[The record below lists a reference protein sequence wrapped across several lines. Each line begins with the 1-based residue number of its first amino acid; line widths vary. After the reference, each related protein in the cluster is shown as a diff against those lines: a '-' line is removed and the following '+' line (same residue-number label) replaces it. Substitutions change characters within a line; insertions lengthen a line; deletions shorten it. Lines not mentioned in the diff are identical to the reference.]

1 MIGFKK
7 TPIRLVL
14 IIFFISVV
22 SIILIYV
29 DSLNNEPLAIEEITI
44 SRDLSESF
52 TPIKSKQIH
61 TVRKGDSLS
70 VIFEDKQVPLNT
82 AYKIF
87 DFDKNN
93 LLSSIIPGDIMEF
106 NYMGNDLLSIE
117 IIKDDVN
124 SILIKTEDEIS
135 IVNIKKEAQTITSF
149 GFGEIRDSFYKSAKD
164 VGIPDSIIMDFAYI
178 FGWDIDFIFDVRKGD
193 KFSVIYETEFSE
205 GEKISNGDIV
215 FAEFTNREKKYIAQ
229 RFFDDVQ
236 GKQYFNENGENVK
249 KAFLR
254 APLDFAY
261 ISSHFNPNR
270 MHPILHK
277 IKAHNGVDYAAKT
290 GTPVRATG
298 EGTVILRANKGGYG
312 RLIEIRHFNEYTTRY
327 AHLSGYAKG
336 LQVGS
341 KVDQGDIIGYVG
353 KSGLATGPHLHYE
366 FRVNGMHT
374 DPLRVKFP
382 NAKPIES
389 ENKED
394 FTNFA
399 LALDLK
405 MNTLKKK
412 LFSSNEEKI
421 EE

>member
-29 DSLNNEPLAIEEITI
+29 DSLDNEPLAIEEITI
-44 SRDLSESF
+44 SRDLSEGLA
-52 TPIKSKQIH
+52 PIKSKQIH

-135 IVNIKKEAQTITSF
+135 IVKIKKEAQTITSI
-149 GFGEIRDSFYKSAKD
+149 GFGEIRDSFYKSAKG

-205 GEKISNGDIV
+205 GEKISSGDIV

-229 RFFDDVQ
+229 RFFDNVQ

-277 IKAHNGVDYAAKT
+277 IKAHNGVDYAAKRN
-290 GTPVRATG
+290 TPVKASG
-298 EGTVILRANKGGYG
+298 DGVISFIGKQRGYG
-312 RLIEIRHFNEYTTRY
+312 RTIEIKHGGNIKTLY
-327 AHLSGYAKG
+327 AHLERFNSK
-336 LQVGS
+336 LKQGS
-341 KVDQGDIIGYVG
+341 KVKQGDIIAYVG
-353 KSGLATGPHLHYE
+353 DSGQATGPHLHFE
-366 FRVNGMHT
+366 FWKGEIRT
-374 DPLRVKFP
+374 DPVKVKLP
-382 NAKPIES
+382 SAKPVNIS
-389 ENKED
+389 QKDDFDNLLQLNLNKL
-394 FTNFA
+394 NQY
-399 LALDLK
+399 
-405 MNTLKKK
+405 NLKK
-412 LFSSNEEKI
+412 NG
-421 EE
+421 

>member
-14 IIFFISVV
+14 ITFLISVV

-29 DSLNNEPLAIEEITI
+29 DSLDNEPLAIEEITI
-44 SRDLSESF
+44 SRDLSEGLI
-52 TPIKSKQIH
+52 PIKSKQIH

-117 IIKDDVN
+117 IIKDDIN

-178 FGWDIDFIFDVRKGD
+178 FGWDIDFIFDVREGD
-193 KFSVIYETEFSE
+193 KFSVIYETDFSE
-205 GEKISNGDIV
+205 GEKISSGDIV

-277 IKAHNGVDYAAKT
+277 IKAHNGVDYAAKRN
-290 GTPVRATG
+290 TPVKASG
-298 EGTVILRANKGGYG
+298 DGVISFIGRQSGYG
-312 RLIEIRHFNEYTTRY
+312 RTVEIKHGGNIKTLY
-327 AHLSGYAKG
+327 AHLERFNTK
-336 LQVGS
+336 LKVGS
-341 KVDQGDIIGYVG
+341 KVKQGEIIAFVG
-353 KSGLATGPHLHYE
+353 DSGQATGPHLHFE
-366 FRVNGMHT
+366 FWQGEIRS
-374 DPLRVKFP
+374 DPVKVKLP
-382 NAKPIES
+382 SAKPINNAQRNEF
-389 ENKED
+389 ED
-394 FTNFA
+394 L
-399 LALDLK
+399 LALNL
-405 MNTLKKK
+405 NK
-412 LFSSNEEKI
+412 LNEYNLPKYE
-421 EE
+421 

>member
-14 IIFFISVV
+14 ITFLICVF

-44 SRDLSESF
+44 SRDLSESL

-205 GEKISNGDIV
+205 GEKISSGDIV

-277 IKAHNGVDYAAKT
+277 IKAHNGVDYAAKRN
-290 GTPVRATG
+290 TPVKASG
-298 EGTVILRANKGGYG
+298 DGVISFIGRQSGYG
-312 RLIEIRHFNEYTTRY
+312 RTVEIKHGGNIKTLY
-327 AHLSGYAKG
+327 AHLERFNTK
-336 LQVGS
+336 LKVGS
-341 KVDQGDIIGYVG
+341 KVKQGEIIAFVG
-353 KSGLATGPHLHYE
+353 DSGQATGPHLHFE
-366 FRVNGMHT
+366 FWQGEIRS
-374 DPLRVKFP
+374 DPVKVKLP
-382 NAKPIES
+382 SAKPVNNSQRNEF
-389 ENKED
+389 ED
-394 FTNFA
+394 L
-399 LALDLK
+399 LALNL
-405 MNTLKKK
+405 NK
-412 LFSSNEEKI
+412 LNEYNLPKYE
-421 EE
+421 

>member
-14 IIFFISVV
+14 IIFLISVV

-29 DSLNNEPLAIEEITI
+29 DSLDNEPLAIEEITI
-44 SRDLSESF
+44 SRDLSEGL

-135 IVNIKKEAQTITSF
+135 IMNIKKEAQTITSF
-149 GFGEIRDSFYKSAKD
+149 GFGEIKDSFYKSAKD

-205 GEKISNGDIV
+205 GEKISSGDIV
-215 FAEFTNREKKYIAQ
+215 FAQFTNREKKYIAQ

-277 IKAHNGVDYAAKT
+277 IKAHNGVDYAAKRN
-290 GTPVRATG
+290 TPVKASG
-298 EGTVILRANKGGYG
+298 DGVISFIGRQSGYG
-312 RLIEIRHFNEYTTRY
+312 RTVEIKHGGNIKTLY
-327 AHLSGYAKG
+327 AHLERFNTK
-336 LQVGS
+336 LKVGS
-341 KVDQGDIIGYVG
+341 KVKQGEIIAFVG
-353 KSGLATGPHLHYE
+353 DSGQATGPHLHFE
-366 FRVNGMHT
+366 FWQGEIRS
-374 DPLRVKFP
+374 DPVKVKLP
-382 NAKPIES
+382 SAKPVNNAQRNEF
-389 ENKED
+389 ED
-394 FTNFA
+394 L
-399 LALDLK
+399 LALNL
-405 MNTLKKK
+405 NK
-412 LFSSNEEKI
+412 LNEYNLPKYE
-421 EE
+421 

>member
-14 IIFFISVV
+14 ITFLISVV

-44 SRDLSESF
+44 SRDLSESL

-149 GFGEIRDSFYKSAKD
+149 GFGEIKDSFYKSAKD

-205 GEKISNGDIV
+205 GEKISSGDIV

-277 IKAHNGVDYAAKT
+277 IKAHNGVDYAAKRN
-290 GTPVRATG
+290 TPVKASG
-298 EGTVILRANKGGYG
+298 DGVISFMGRQSGYG
-312 RLIEIRHFNEYTTRY
+312 RTVEIKHGGNIKTLY
-327 AHLSGYAKG
+327 AHLERFNTK
-336 LQVGS
+336 LKVGS
-341 KVDQGDIIGYVG
+341 KVKQGEIIAFVG
-353 KSGLATGPHLHYE
+353 DSGQATGPHLHFE
-366 FRVNGMHT
+366 FWQGEIRS
-374 DPLRVKFP
+374 DPVKVKLP
-382 NAKPIES
+382 SAKPVNNSQRNEF
-389 ENKED
+389 ED
-394 FTNFA
+394 L
-399 LALDLK
+399 LALNL
-405 MNTLKKK
+405 NK
-412 LFSSNEEKI
+412 LNEYNLPKYE
-421 EE
+421 

>member
-14 IIFFISVV
+14 ITFLISVV

-29 DSLNNEPLAIEEITI
+29 DSLDNEPLAIEEITI
-44 SRDLSESF
+44 SRDLSENF

-93 LLSSIIPGDIMEF
+93 LLSSIIPDDIMEF

-117 IIKDDVN
+117 IIKDDIN

-205 GEKISNGDIV
+205 GEKISSGDIV

-277 IKAHNGVDYAAKT
+277 IKAHNGVDYAAKRN
-290 GTPVRATG
+290 TPVKASG
-298 EGTVILRANKGGYG
+298 DGVISFIGRQSGYG
-312 RLIEIRHFNEYTTRY
+312 RTVEIKHGGNIKTLY
-327 AHLSGYAKG
+327 AHLERFNTK
-336 LQVGS
+336 LKVGS
-341 KVDQGDIIGYVG
+341 KVKQGEIIAFVG
-353 KSGLATGPHLHYE
+353 DSGQATGPHLHFE
-366 FRVNGMHT
+366 FWQGEIRS
-374 DPLRVKFP
+374 DPVKVKLP
-382 NAKPIES
+382 SAKPVNNAQRNEF
-389 ENKED
+389 ED
-394 FTNFA
+394 L
-399 LALDLK
+399 LALNL
-405 MNTLKKK
+405 NK
-412 LFSSNEEKI
+412 LNEYNLPKYE
-421 EE
+421 

>member
-14 IIFFISVV
+14 ITFLICVV

-44 SRDLSESF
+44 SRDLSEGL

-61 TVRKGDSLS
+61 TVRKGESLS

-117 IIKDDVN
+117 IIKDDIN

-164 VGIPDSIIMDFAYI
+164 EGIPDSIIMDFAYI

-193 KFSVIYETEFSE
+193 KFSVIYETDFSE
-205 GEKISNGDIV
+205 GEKISSGDII
-215 FAEFTNREKKYIAQ
+215 FAEFTNREKKYVAQ
-229 RFFDDVQ
+229 RFFDDFQ

-277 IKAHNGVDYAAKT
+277 IKAHNGVDYAAKRN
-290 GTPVRATG
+290 TPVKASG
-298 EGTVILRANKGGYG
+298 DGVISFIGRQSGYG
-312 RLIEIRHFNEYTTRY
+312 RTVEIKHGGNIKTLY
-327 AHLSGYAKG
+327 AHLERFNTK
-336 LQVGS
+336 LKVGS
-341 KVDQGDIIGYVG
+341 KVKQGEIIAYVG
-353 KSGLATGPHLHYE
+353 DSGQATGPHLHFE
-366 FRVNGMHT
+366 FWQGEIRS
-374 DPLRVKFP
+374 DPVKVKLP
-382 NAKPIES
+382 SAKPVNNSQRNEF
-389 ENKED
+389 ED
-394 FTNFA
+394 L
-399 LALDLK
+399 LALNL
-405 MNTLKKK
+405 NK
-412 LFSSNEEKI
+412 LNEYNLPKYE
-421 EE
+421 

>member
-14 IIFFISVV
+14 ITFLICVV

-44 SRDLSESF
+44 SRDLSEDL

-106 NYMGNDLLSIE
+106 NYIGNDLLSIE

-135 IVNIKKEAQTITSF
+135 IVDIKKEAQTITSF

-205 GEKISNGDIV
+205 GEKISSGDIV

-277 IKAHNGVDYAAKT
+277 IKAHNGVDYAAKRN
-290 GTPVRATG
+290 TPVKASG
-298 EGTVILRANKGGYG
+298 DGVISFIGRQSGYG
-312 RLIEIRHFNEYTTRY
+312 RTVEIKHGGNIKTLY
-327 AHLSGYAKG
+327 AHLERFNSK
-336 LQVGS
+336 LKVGS
-341 KVDQGDIIGYVG
+341 KVKQGEIIAYVG
-353 KSGLATGPHLHYE
+353 DSGQATGPHLHFE
-366 FRVNGMHT
+366 FWQGEIRS
-374 DPLRVKFP
+374 DPVKVKLP
-382 NAKPIES
+382 SAKPVNNAQRNEF
-389 ENKED
+389 ED
-394 FTNFA
+394 L
-399 LALDLK
+399 LALNL
-405 MNTLKKK
+405 NK
-412 LFSSNEEKI
+412 LNEYNLPKYE
-421 EE
+421 

>member
-14 IIFFISVV
+14 ITFLISVV

-44 SRDLSESF
+44 SRDLSEGLA
-52 TPIKSKQIH
+52 PIKSKQIH

-205 GEKISNGDIV
+205 GEKISSGDIV

-277 IKAHNGVDYAAKT
+277 IKAHNGVDYAAKRN
-290 GTPVRATG
+290 TPVKASG
-298 EGTVILRANKGGYG
+298 DGVISFIGRQSGYG
-312 RLIEIRHFNEYTTRY
+312 RTVEIKHGGNIKTLY
-327 AHLSGYAKG
+327 AHLERFNTK
-336 LQVGS
+336 LKVGS
-341 KVDQGDIIGYVG
+341 KVKQGEIIAFVG
-353 KSGLATGPHLHYE
+353 DSGQATGPHLHFE
-366 FRVNGMHT
+366 FWQGEIRS
-374 DPLRVKFP
+374 DPVKVKLP
-382 NAKPIES
+382 SAKPVNNSQRNEF
-389 ENKED
+389 ED
-394 FTNFA
+394 L
-399 LALDLK
+399 LALNL
-405 MNTLKKK
+405 NK
-412 LFSSNEEKI
+412 LNEYNLPKYE
-421 EE
+421 

>member
-14 IIFFISVV
+14 IIFLISVV

-29 DSLNNEPLAIEEITI
+29 DSLDNEPLAIEEITI
-44 SRDLSESF
+44 SRDLSEGL

-61 TVRKGDSLS
+61 TVKKGDSLS

-205 GEKISNGDIV
+205 GEKISSGDIV

-277 IKAHNGVDYAAKT
+277 IKAHNGVDYAAKRN
-290 GTPVRATG
+290 TPVKASG
-298 EGTVILRANKGGYG
+298 DGVISFMGRQSGYG
-312 RLIEIRHFNEYTTRY
+312 RTVEIKHGGNIKTLY
-327 AHLSGYAKG
+327 AHLERFNTK
-336 LQVGS
+336 LKVGS
-341 KVDQGDIIGYVG
+341 KVKQGEIIAFVG
-353 KSGLATGPHLHYE
+353 DSGQATGPHLHFE
-366 FRVNGMHT
+366 FWQGEIRS
-374 DPLRVKFP
+374 DPVKVKLP
-382 NAKPIES
+382 SAKPVNNAQRNEF
-389 ENKED
+389 ED
-394 FTNFA
+394 L
-399 LALDLK
+399 LALNL
-405 MNTLKKK
+405 NK
-412 LFSSNEEKI
+412 LNEYNLPKYE
-421 EE
+421 

>member
-14 IIFFISVV
+14 ITFLLSIV

-44 SRDLSESF
+44 SRDLSESL

-106 NYMGNDLLSIE
+106 NYVGNDLLSIE
-117 IIKDDVN
+117 IIKDGVN

-149 GFGEIRDSFYKSAKD
+149 GFGEIKDSFYKSAKD

-205 GEKISNGDIV
+205 GEKISSGDIV
-215 FAEFTNREKKYIAQ
+215 FAEFTNKEKKYIAQ

-277 IKAHNGVDYAAKT
+277 IKAHNGVDYAAKRN
-290 GTPVRATG
+290 TPVKASG
-298 EGTVILRANKGGYG
+298 DGVISFIGRQSGYG
-312 RLIEIRHFNEYTTRY
+312 RTVEIKHGGNIKTLY
-327 AHLSGYAKG
+327 AHLERFNTK
-336 LQVGS
+336 LKVGS
-341 KVDQGDIIGYVG
+341 KVKQGEIIAFVG
-353 KSGLATGPHLHYE
+353 DSGQATGPHLHFE
-366 FRVNGMHT
+366 FWQGETRS
-374 DPLRVKFP
+374 DPVKVKLP
-382 NAKPIES
+382 SAKPVNNAQRNEF
-389 ENKED
+389 ED
-394 FTNFA
+394 L
-399 LALDLK
+399 LALNL
-405 MNTLKKK
+405 NK
-412 LFSSNEEKI
+412 LNEYNPPKYE
-421 EE
+421 

>member
-14 IIFFISVV
+14 IIFLISVV

-44 SRDLSESF
+44 SRDLSEGLA
-52 TPIKSKQIH
+52 PIKSKQIH

-70 VIFEDKQVPLNT
+70 VIFDDKQVPLNT

-106 NYMGNDLLSIE
+106 NYMGDDLLSIE
-117 IIKDDVN
+117 IIKDDIN

-135 IVNIKKEAQTITSF
+135 IVKIKKEAQTITSI
-149 GFGEIRDSFYKSAKD
+149 GFGEIRDSFYKSAKG

-193 KFSVIYETEFSE
+193 KFSVIYETDFSE
-205 GEKISNGDIV
+205 GEKISSGDIV

-229 RFFDDVQ
+229 RFFDNVQ

-277 IKAHNGVDYAAKT
+277 IKAHNGVDYAAKRN
-290 GTPVRATG
+290 TPVKASG
-298 EGTVILRANKGGYG
+298 DGVISFIGKQRGYG
-312 RLIEIRHFNEYTTRY
+312 RTIEIKHGGNIKTLY
-327 AHLSGYAKG
+327 AHLERFNSK
-336 LQVGS
+336 LTQGS
-341 KVDQGDIIGYVG
+341 KVKQGDIIAYVG
-353 KSGLATGPHLHYE
+353 DSGQATGPHLHFE
-366 FRVNGMHT
+366 FWKGEIRT
-374 DPLRVKFP
+374 DPVKVKLP
-382 NAKPIES
+382 SAKPVNIS
-389 ENKED
+389 QKDDFDNLLQLNLNKL
-394 FTNFA
+394 NQY
-399 LALDLK
+399 
-405 MNTLKKK
+405 NLKK
-412 LFSSNEEKI
+412 NG
-421 EE
+421 

>member
-7 TPIRLVL
+7 TPIKL
-14 IIFFISVV
+14 ILITFLISVV

-29 DSLNNEPLAIEEITI
+29 DSLDNEPLAIEEITI
-44 SRDLSESF
+44 SRELSEGL

-193 KFSVIYETEFSE
+193 KFSVIYETDFSE
-205 GEKISNGDIV
+205 GEKISSGDIV

-229 RFFDDVQ
+229 RFFDSVQ

-277 IKAHNGVDYAAKT
+277 IKAHNGVDYAAKRN
-290 GTPVRATG
+290 TPVKASG
-298 EGTVILRANKGGYG
+298 DGVISFIGRQSGYG
-312 RLIEIRHFNEYTTRY
+312 RTVEIKHGGNIKTLY
-327 AHLSGYAKG
+327 AHLERFNTK
-336 LQVGS
+336 LKVGS
-341 KVDQGDIIGYVG
+341 KVKQGEIIAFVG
-353 KSGLATGPHLHYE
+353 DSGQATGPHLHFE
-366 FRVNGMHT
+366 FWQGEIRS
-374 DPLRVKFP
+374 DPVKVKLP
-382 NAKPIES
+382 SAKPVNNAQRNEF
-389 ENKED
+389 EN
-394 FTNFA
+394 
-399 LALDLK
+399 LL
-405 MNTLKKK
+405 TLNLSK
-412 LFSSNEEKI
+412 LNEYNLPKYE
-421 EE
+421 

>member
-14 IIFFISVV
+14 ITFLISVV

-29 DSLNNEPLAIEEITI
+29 DSLDNEPLAIEEITI
-44 SRDLSESF
+44 SRDLSESL

-205 GEKISNGDIV
+205 GEKISSGDIV

-277 IKAHNGVDYAAKT
+277 IKAHNGVDYAAKRN
-290 GTPVRATG
+290 TPVKASG
-298 EGTVILRANKGGYG
+298 DGVISFIGRQSGYG
-312 RLIEIRHFNEYTTRY
+312 RTVEIKHGGNIKTLY
-327 AHLSGYAKG
+327 AHLERFNTK
-336 LQVGS
+336 LKVGS
-341 KVDQGDIIGYVG
+341 KVKQGEIIAFVG
-353 KSGLATGPHLHYE
+353 DSGQATGPHLHFE
-366 FRVNGMHT
+366 FWQGEIRS
-374 DPLRVKFP
+374 DPVKVKLP
-382 NAKPIES
+382 SAKPVNNAQRNEF
-389 ENKED
+389 ED
-394 FTNFA
+394 L
-399 LALDLK
+399 LALNL
-405 MNTLKKK
+405 NK
-412 LFSSNEEKI
+412 LYEYNLPKYE
-421 EE
+421 

>member
-14 IIFFISVV
+14 ITFLISVV

-29 DSLNNEPLAIEEITI
+29 DSLDNEPLAIEEITI
-44 SRDLSESF
+44 SRDLSESL

-124 SILIKTEDEIS
+124 SILIKTEDDIS

-205 GEKISNGDIV
+205 GEKISSGDIV

-277 IKAHNGVDYAAKT
+277 IKAHNGVDYAAKRN
-290 GTPVRATG
+290 TPVKASG
-298 EGTVILRANKGGYG
+298 DGVISFIGRQSGYG
-312 RLIEIRHFNEYTTRY
+312 RTVEIKHGGNIKTLY
-327 AHLSGYAKG
+327 AHLERFNTK
-336 LQVGS
+336 LKVGS
-341 KVDQGDIIGYVG
+341 KVKQGEIIAFVG
-353 KSGLATGPHLHYE
+353 DSGQATGPHLHFE
-366 FRVNGMHT
+366 FWQGEIRS
-374 DPLRVKFP
+374 DPVKVKLP
-382 NAKPIES
+382 SAKPVNNSQRNEF
-389 ENKED
+389 ED
-394 FTNFA
+394 L
-399 LALDLK
+399 LALNL
-405 MNTLKKK
+405 NK
-412 LFSSNEEKI
+412 LNEYNLPKYE
-421 EE
+421 

>member
-14 IIFFISVV
+14 ITFLISVV

-44 SRDLSESF
+44 SRDLSESL

-106 NYMGNDLLSIE
+106 NYMGNDLVSIE

-149 GFGEIRDSFYKSAKD
+149 GFGEIKDSFYKSAKD

-205 GEKISNGDIV
+205 GEKISSGDIV

-277 IKAHNGVDYAAKT
+277 IKAHNGVDYAAKRN
-290 GTPVRATG
+290 TPVKASG
-298 EGTVILRANKGGYG
+298 DGVISFIGRQSGYG
-312 RLIEIRHFNEYTTRY
+312 RTVEIKHGGNIKTLY
-327 AHLSGYAKG
+327 AHLERFNTK
-336 LQVGS
+336 LKVGS
-341 KVDQGDIIGYVG
+341 KVKQGEIIAFVG
-353 KSGLATGPHLHYE
+353 DSGQATGPHLHFE
-366 FRVNGMHT
+366 FWQGEIRS
-374 DPLRVKFP
+374 DPVKVKLP
-382 NAKPIES
+382 SAKPVNNSQRNEF
-389 ENKED
+389 ED
-394 FTNFA
+394 L
-399 LALDLK
+399 LALNLNKLNEYNLLK
-405 MNTLKKK
+405 Y
-412 LFSSNEEKI
+412 E
-421 EE
+421 

>member
-29 DSLNNEPLAIEEITI
+29 DSLDNEPLAIEEITI
-44 SRDLSESF
+44 SRDLSEGL

-117 IIKDDVN
+117 IIKDEVN

-193 KFSVIYETEFSE
+193 KFSVIYETDFSE
-205 GEKISNGDIV
+205 GEKISSGDIV

-277 IKAHNGVDYAAKT
+277 IKAHNGVDYAAKRN
-290 GTPVRATG
+290 TPVKASG
-298 EGTVILRANKGGYG
+298 DGVISFIGRQSGYG
-312 RLIEIRHFNEYTTRY
+312 RTVEIKHGGNIKTLY
-327 AHLSGYAKG
+327 AHLERFNTK
-336 LQVGS
+336 LKVGS
-341 KVDQGDIIGYVG
+341 KVKQGEIIAFVG
-353 KSGLATGPHLHYE
+353 DSGQATGPHLHFE
-366 FRVNGMHT
+366 FWQGEIRS
-374 DPLRVKFP
+374 DPVKVKLP
-382 NAKPIES
+382 SAKPVNNAQRNEF
-389 ENKED
+389 EN
-394 FTNFA
+394 
-399 LALDLK
+399 LL
-405 MNTLKKK
+405 TLNLNK
-412 LFSSNEEKI
+412 LNEYNLPKYE
-421 EE
+421 

>member
-14 IIFFISVV
+14 ITFLISVV

-29 DSLNNEPLAIEEITI
+29 DSLDNEPLAIEEITI
-44 SRDLSESF
+44 SRDLSESL

-61 TVRKGDSLS
+61 TVKKGDSLS

-205 GEKISNGDIV
+205 GEKISSGDIV

-229 RFFDDVQ
+229 RFFDSVQ

-277 IKAHNGVDYAAKT
+277 IKAHNGVDYAAKRN
-290 GTPVRATG
+290 TPVKASG
-298 EGTVILRANKGGYG
+298 DGVISFIGRQSGYG
-312 RLIEIRHFNEYTTRY
+312 RTVEIKHGGNIKTLY
-327 AHLSGYAKG
+327 AHLERFNTK
-336 LQVGS
+336 LKVGS
-341 KVDQGDIIGYVG
+341 KVKQGEIIAFVG
-353 KSGLATGPHLHYE
+353 DSGQATGPHLHFE
-366 FRVNGMHT
+366 FWQGEIRS
-374 DPLRVKFP
+374 DPVKVKLP
-382 NAKPIES
+382 SAKPVNNSQRNEF
-389 ENKED
+389 ED
-394 FTNFA
+394 L
-399 LALDLK
+399 LALNL
-405 MNTLKKK
+405 NK
-412 LFSSNEEKI
+412 LNEYNLPKYE
-421 EE
+421 

>member
-14 IIFFISVV
+14 ITFLIAVV

-44 SRDLSESF
+44 SRDLSESL

-205 GEKISNGDIV
+205 GEKISSGDIV

-277 IKAHNGVDYAAKT
+277 IKAHNGVDYAAKRN
-290 GTPVRATG
+290 TPVKASG
-298 EGTVILRANKGGYG
+298 DGVISFIGRQSGYG
-312 RLIEIRHFNEYTTRY
+312 RTVEIKHGGNIKTLY
-327 AHLSGYAKG
+327 AHLERFNTK
-336 LQVGS
+336 LKVGS
-341 KVDQGDIIGYVG
+341 KVKQGEIIAFVG
-353 KSGLATGPHLHYE
+353 DSGQATGPHLHFE
-366 FRVNGMHT
+366 FWQGEIRS
-374 DPLRVKFP
+374 DPVKVKLP
-382 NAKPIES
+382 SAKPVNNSQRNEF
-389 ENKED
+389 ED
-394 FTNFA
+394 L
-399 LALDLK
+399 LALNL
-405 MNTLKKK
+405 NK
-412 LFSSNEEKI
+412 LNEYNLPKYE
-421 EE
+421 

>member
-14 IIFFISVV
+14 ITFLISVV

-29 DSLNNEPLAIEEITI
+29 DSLDNEPLAIEEITI
-44 SRDLSESF
+44 SRDLSESL
-52 TPIKSKQIH
+52 TPNKSKQIH
-61 TVRKGDSLS
+61 TVKKGDSHS
-70 VIFEDKQVPLNT
+70 VIFEHKQVPLNT

-117 IIKDDVN
+117 IIKDDIN

-178 FGWDIDFIFDVRKGD
+178 FGWDIDFIFDVREGD
-193 KFSVIYETEFSE
+193 KFSVIYETDFSE
-205 GEKISNGDIV
+205 GEKISSGDIV
-215 FAEFTNREKKYIAQ
+215 FAEFTNKDKKYIAQ

-277 IKAHNGVDYAAKT
+277 IKAHNGVDYAAKRN
-290 GTPVRATG
+290 TPVKASG
-298 EGTVILRANKGGYG
+298 DGVISFIGRQSGYG
-312 RLIEIRHFNEYTTRY
+312 RTVEIKHGGNIKTLY
-327 AHLSGYAKG
+327 AHLERFNTK
-336 LQVGS
+336 LKVGS
-341 KVDQGDIIGYVG
+341 KVKQGEIIAFVG
-353 KSGLATGPHLHYE
+353 DSGQATGPHLHFE
-366 FRVNGMHT
+366 FWQGEIRS
-374 DPLRVKFP
+374 DPVKVKLP
-382 NAKPIES
+382 SAKPVNNAQRNEF
-389 ENKED
+389 KD
-394 FTNFA
+394 L
-399 LALDLK
+399 LALNL
-405 MNTLKKK
+405 NK
-412 LFSSNEEKI
+412 LNEYNLQKYE
-421 EE
+421 